1 MCGAQKEAASTRF
14 AEVPRPATR
23 RAPLMQRGAPR
34 IRGAEWAPTAAPEA
48 GARTW
53 NFGKKDVAKSPLGA
67 EVGEESGARKSLRV
81 PGFWAARGTP
91 GHPR

>member
-1 MCGAQKEAASTRF
+1 
-14 AEVPRPATR
+14 
-23 RAPLMQRGAPR
+23 MQRGAPR

-53 NFGKKDVAKSPLGA
+53 NFGKKDVAKSPPGA